1 MEQNENTTGNGT
13 LKEKARNMN
22 LIIAAGVVAAFL
34 VYYTVM
40 SLIAPSRKLNEIRA
54 GFGTEQEGEMIPGS
68 EYFTDSAFVEMM
80 IRKTFLQ
87 SRISMAETDSVYIT
101 LNLADSTANLEIS
114 GVAVHT
120 AKISSLKMSRILR
133 RENDVVISS
142 MLASPMTIVKDY
154 ATIRKEPLMVK
165 IAPKDT
171 SEFKPDVIPDTSDY
185 EPVNYILEMDSGI
198 RIFVY
203 QETDTIAKDRNSLF
217 LFDLRDRMKN
227 VSASLGRTL
236 RLKVPEYH
244 PFIKIRVPKADAKVL
259 YRAVPRHG
267 QIAIYR

>member
-101 LNLADSTANLEIS
+101 LNLADSTANL
-114 GVAVHT
+114 
-120 AKISSLKMSRILR
+120 
-133 RENDVVISS
+133 
-142 MLASPMTIVKDY
+142 
-154 ATIRKEPLMVK
+154 
-165 IAPKDT
+165 
-171 SEFKPDVIPDTSDY
+171 
-185 EPVNYILEMDSGI
+185 
-198 RIFVY
+198 
-203 QETDTIAKDRNSLF
+203 
-217 LFDLRDRMKN
+217 
-227 VSASLGRTL
+227 
-236 RLKVPEYH
+236 
-244 PFIKIRVPKADAKVL
+244 
-259 YRAVPRHG
+259 
-267 QIAIYR
+267 